1 MGASVAYNQGIIKAY
16 SENCDYAFLLDQ
28 DSMPSERL
36 IPVLAGKIYNSDVT
50 MIGTSYIEYEKKY
63 DERFDYSEEIT
74 FSIVKH
80 NIASGSLICVKKFID
95 AGKYDEDM
103 FMEYFDTDWCLRAT
117 KLNHK
122 IFKLDNKLL
131 CHKIGISSK
140 KFLGRTIH
148 IHHPERYYHKYRNA
162 ILCFRKEYISFSWK
176 TLESFKLIV
185 KLFLYTIYSSNVF
198 LTLKYIMLG
207 VFDGLK
213 NKKRKIN

>member
-1 MGASVAYNQGIIKAY
+1 MNDIKKICTIIVLYKHDNTLLEKIVDNIYPSSSLVVLINNDSRVNINKNILSREKVLLINNDVNMGASVAYNQGIIKAY

-63 DERFDYSEEIT
+63 DERFYDSEEIT

-140 KFLGRTIH
+140 KVSG
-148 IHHPERYYHKYRNA
+148 
-162 ILCFRKEYISFSWK
+162 
-176 TLESFKLIV
+176 
-185 KLFLYTIYSSNVF
+185 
-198 LTLKYIMLG
+198 
-207 VFDGLK
+207 
-213 NKKRKIN
+213 